1 MNKIIAVVGM
11 CGSGKTVATDIFQKY
26 GFKKV
31 YFGEV
36 TFDELK
42 RLNLPVNEANERMV
56 REKFR
61 ASGDKAIYA
70 KLNLPKIEEL
80 HKTDNVVVESM
91 YSWSEYKLLKEH
103 FGDIFEVLAIVTNAG
118 LRRERLHNRPIRPMT
133 DEESKSRD
141 YAEIENIEKAGPIG
155 IADYY
160 ITNNGS
166 SEEYAK
172 KVEDFIKEYIKK

>member
-80 HKTDNVVVESM
+80 HKTDNVVVIDDVIATGNSYLYLTEP
-91 YSWSEYKLLKEH
+91 YKLS
-103 FGDIFEVLAIVTNAG
+103 AG
-118 LRRERLHNRPIRPMT
+118 SCSSVDPKKYFPFLVYSSTKNSILLT
-133 DEESKSRD
+133 
-141 YAEIENIEKAGPIG
+141 KA
-155 IADYY
+155 AL
-160 ITNNGS
+160 T
-166 SEEYAK
+166 
-172 KVEDFIKEYIKK
+172 